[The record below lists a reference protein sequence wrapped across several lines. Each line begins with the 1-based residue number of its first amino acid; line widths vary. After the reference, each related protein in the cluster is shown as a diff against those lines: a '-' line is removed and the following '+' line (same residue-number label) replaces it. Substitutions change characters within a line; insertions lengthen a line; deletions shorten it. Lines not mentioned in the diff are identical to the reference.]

1 VILKASVFLVFFCH
15 PFYLQNAPK
24 MEPKWRQNTPKNVSR
39 IREGFKDEKNK
50 TFPRIWCPLTLI
62 FEVFVWRVVKNHMF
76 THFSCFFRFYQK
88 SVQKVTKFGIK
99 IDLKSAQKVVQK
111 RASIFIT
118 FLIILGPQKW
128 SQNWPMSETLIH
140 NRELFWGSGPKPP
153 QVLPLVSFLT
163 YFRSILG
170 PFWVTFLIIFGG
182 SLS

>member
-1 VILKASVFLVFFCH
+1 MAPKSD
-15 PFYLQNAPK
+15 QNAPK
-24 MEPKWRQNTPKNVSR
+24 NHPQ
-39 IREGFKDEKNK
+39 IREAFGVRKNT
-50 TFPRIWCPLTLI
+50 TFPQNWYPLTLI
-62 FEVFVWRVVKNHMF
+62 FEVFVWRVVKKHMF
-76 THFSCFFRFYQK
+76 THFSLFIRFYQK
-88 SVQKVTKFGIK
+88 SDQKVTNFDTK
-99 IDLKSAQKVVQK
+99 IDLKSSQKVIQK

-118 FLIILGPQKW
+118 FWTILGPPKW
-128 SQNWPMSETLIH
+128 SQNWPMSEPLIH